1 MIEGNFFENLQNHW
15 VILAFDN
22 TFEHAFF
29 IKCFSLEPQKYLIN
43 SALVMITLKKIDL
56 KEIYS

>member
-29 IKCFSLEPQKYLIN
+29 IKCFSVEPQKYLIN
-43 SALVMITLKKIDL
+43 SALVMITLKK
-56 KEIYS
+56 